1 MLMETHLDDERYEML
16 LPKKLK
22 PGIVYKLSAK
32 KIDHLSSL
40 TKYLTQGGQNWIKEL
55 LTR

>member
-1 MLMETHLDDERYEML
+1 MGGHTPEEVDILMGTHLDDERYEML

-32 KIDHLSSL
+32 KISHLRSL
-40 TKYLTQGGQNWIKEL
+40 TKYLS
-55 LTR
+55 